1 MKPSK
6 KSVLILLVLSL
17 LVLGL
22 ALTACSGGSSAP
34 AKEEAAPTAA
44 PAKEES
50 AKEEAPAKEESKS
63 NEDITIAF
71 SGFSL
76 TNEFWL
82 TLSNAAEDHAKELG
96 VNFINLTSEVQDAE
110 AQKAAVDTAI
120 TQGVDAIIL
129 GAADSRGWDDT
140 IEKAKAAGIPI
151 ITVDTGIDNPYIS
164 TLIQT
169 DNYAAAK
176 MAGEWIA
183 EQMGGEGKA
192 LVMGGTVGHQTGDAR
207 KNGVQEAL
215 EAKGIEVIGEWSDWD
230 ENKVAEITQNTVTAN
245 PDLKAEFVAFDPGAV
260 AALSVLKQ
268 KDMLDQVVLVG
279 FDGLPAALKAI
290 KAGEMDATVKQDAAR
305 MGAEGVDLALKV
317 IHGEDV
323 PDFIPIDGILITQD
337 NVDQFLEGG
346 EEGSEAEAP
355 PVPEGAKIAFSGF
368 SLTNEFWLT
377 LSNAAEDR
385 AKELGVEFIN
395 LTSEVQ
401 DAEAQKAAVDTAIT
415 QGVDAIILGAADSR
429 GWDDTI
435 EKAKAAG
442 IPIITVDTGIDNPY
456 ISTLIQTDNYAAAKM
471 AGEWIAEQMGGE
483 GKALVMGGTVG
494 HQTGDAR
501 KNGVQEALE
510 AKGIE
515 VIGEWSDWD
524 ENKVAEITQNTV
536 TANPDLKAEF
546 VAFDPGA
553 VAALSVL
560 KQKDMLDQV
569 VLVGFDG
576 LPAALKAIKAGE
588 MDATVK
594 QDAARMG
601 AEGVDLALK
610 VMAGQEVP
618 DFIPIDGIL
627 ITIDNVDEF
636 LQD

>member
-268 KDMLDQVVLVG
+268 KNMVDQV
-279 FDGLPAALKAI
+279 I
-290 KAGEMDATVKQDAAR
+290 
-305 MGAEGVDLALKV
+305 
-317 IHGEDV
+317 
-323 PDFIPIDGILITQD
+323 
-337 NVDQFLEGG
+337 
-346 EEGSEAEAP
+346 
-355 PVPEGAKIAFSGF
+355 
-368 SLTNEFWLT
+368 
-377 LSNAAEDR
+377 
-385 AKELGVEFIN
+385 
-395 LTSEVQ
+395 
-401 DAEAQKAAVDTAIT
+401 
-415 QGVDAIILGAADSR
+415 
-429 GWDDTI
+429 
-435 EKAKAAG
+435 
-442 IPIITVDTGIDNPY
+442 
-456 ISTLIQTDNYAAAKM
+456 
-471 AGEWIAEQMGGE
+471 
-483 GKALVMGGTVG
+483 
-494 HQTGDAR
+494 
-501 KNGVQEALE
+501 
-510 AKGIE
+510 
-515 VIGEWSDWD
+515 
-524 ENKVAEITQNTV
+524 
-536 TANPDLKAEF
+536 
-546 VAFDPGA
+546 
-553 VAALSVL
+553 
-560 KQKDMLDQV
+560 
-569 VLVGFDG
+569 LVGFDG